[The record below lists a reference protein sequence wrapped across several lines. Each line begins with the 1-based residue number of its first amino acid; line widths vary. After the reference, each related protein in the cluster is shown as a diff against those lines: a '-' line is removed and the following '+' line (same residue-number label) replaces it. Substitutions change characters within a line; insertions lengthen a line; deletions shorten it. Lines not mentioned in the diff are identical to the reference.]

1 MNQTSRILEE
11 VKKAVCGKDRVLVW
25 VLTVLL
31 ARGHVLLEDIPGVGK
46 TTMALAFSRAL
57 GLDYGR
63 VQFTPDVLPSDIT
76 GYSVYQKE
84 SGKLVY
90 QPGAVLCNL
99 FLADEL
105 NRATSRTQSALL
117 EAMEEGQVTVDGV
130 SHPIPQPFIVFA
142 TQNPTGAAGTQ
153 LLPDS
158 QMDRFTVRLSIGYPE
173 PADECSMVLARQGVN
188 PLQTVEQVLSRQELV
203 AMQDEAA
210 AVYIK
215 KELVEYIVALI
226 GATRG
231 HPLILRGA
239 SPRATLSLTAM
250 AKAVAYVQRRDYVVP
265 KDIQVTFPQVI
276 AHRLLLAPEA
286 DARQI
291 GPEQILAEILRQV
304 PAPRLWAMARNRIF
318 YGLFLLA
325 AVVFHSFYT
334 GWFSFF
340 LLLFSVLLPV
350 FSLLVSLPAMLRA
363 AYTPQLPLRCFCGQD
378 AQFALQPSSASRL
391 PVSCCRLHLL
401 VCDAVGGTQQAE
413 WLTLAGTLRF
423 SLRVDTRHAG
433 QQTFRVDRARVYDA
447 LGLVGLPL
455 QLPTACSIAVEPEP
469 LEPAELPNLSQFQ
482 YRSYHPKP
490 GGGFSEIHDLREYR
504 PGDSLHEIHWK
515 LSAKTDKL
523 IVREA
528 EEPNRGLIVLSFD
541 FSGSRT
547 QLDSTLRQLLWL
559 SGWLTD
565 REVVHQIDWLDPD
578 TLEPQTKQIR
588 APQDLQEL
596 LRALLQT
603 HLTGDTPTIA
613 QRLYPNA
620 DWRYHIQPAAQ
631 EVSV

>member
-1 MNQTSRILEE
+1 MT
-11 VKKAVCGKDRVLVW
+11 
-25 VLTVLL
+25 
-31 ARGHVLLEDIPGVGK
+31 
-46 TTMALAFSRAL
+46 
-57 GLDYGR
+57 
-63 VQFTPDVLPSDIT
+63 
-76 GYSVYQKE
+76 
-84 SGKLVY
+84 
-90 QPGAVLCNL
+90 
-99 FLADEL
+99 
-105 NRATSRTQSALL
+105 
-117 EAMEEGQVTVDGV
+117 
-130 SHPIPQPFIVFA
+130 
-142 TQNPTGAAGTQ
+142 
-153 LLPDS
+153 
-158 QMDRFTVRLSIGYPE
+158 
-173 PADECSMVLARQGVN
+173 
-188 PLQTVEQVLSRQELV
+188 
-203 AMQDEAA
+203 
-210 AVYIK
+210 
-215 KELVEYIVALI
+215 
-226 GATRG
+226 
-231 HPLILRGA
+231 
-239 SPRATLSLTAM
+239 
-250 AKAVAYVQRRDYVVP
+250 
-265 KDIQVTFPQVI
+265 
-276 AHRLLLAPEA
+276 
-286 DARQI
+286 
-291 GPEQILAEILRQV
+291 
-304 PAPRLWAMARNRIF
+304 RNRIF

-378 AQFALQPSSASRL
+378 TQFTLQPSSAARL

-423 SLRVDTRHAG
+423 SLCVDTRHAG
-433 QQTFRVDRARVYDA
+433 QQTFCVDRARVYDA

-455 QLPTACSIAVEPEP
+455 QLPAACSIAVEPEP
-469 LEPAELPNLSQFQ
+469 QEPAELPNLSQFQ

-528 EEPNRGLIVLSFD
+528 EEPDRGLIVLSFD

-588 APQDLQEL
+588 TPQDLQEL

-620 DWRYHIQPAAQ
+620 DWRYHIQSAAQ

>member
-1 MNQTSRILEE
+1 
-11 VKKAVCGKDRVLVW
+11 
-25 VLTVLL
+25 
-31 ARGHVLLEDIPGVGK
+31 
-46 TTMALAFSRAL
+46 
-57 GLDYGR
+57 
-63 VQFTPDVLPSDIT
+63 
-76 GYSVYQKE
+76 
-84 SGKLVY
+84 
-90 QPGAVLCNL
+90 
-99 FLADEL
+99 
-105 NRATSRTQSALL
+105 
-117 EAMEEGQVTVDGV
+117 
-130 SHPIPQPFIVFA
+130 
-142 TQNPTGAAGTQ
+142 
-153 LLPDS
+153 
-158 QMDRFTVRLSIGYPE
+158 
-173 PADECSMVLARQGVN
+173 
-188 PLQTVEQVLSRQELV
+188 
-203 AMQDEAA
+203 
-210 AVYIK
+210 
-215 KELVEYIVALI
+215 
-226 GATRG
+226 
-231 HPLILRGA
+231 
-239 SPRATLSLTAM
+239 
-250 AKAVAYVQRRDYVVP
+250 
-265 KDIQVTFPQVI
+265 
-276 AHRLLLAPEA
+276 
-286 DARQI
+286 
-291 GPEQILAEILRQV
+291 
-304 PAPRLWAMARNRIF
+304 MARNRIF

-363 AYTPQLPLRCFCGQD
+363 GYVPQLPLRCFCGQD
-378 AQFALQPSSASRL
+378 AQFTLQPSSVSRL

-413 WLTLAGTLRF
+413 WLTLAGTLCF

-455 QLPTACSIAVEPEP
+455 QLPAACSIAVEPEP

-528 EEPNRGLIVLSFD
+528 EEPDRGLIVLSFD

-588 APQDLQEL
+588 TPQDLQDL
-596 LRALLQT
+596 LQALLQT

-631 EVSV
+631 EVPV